1 MRKSEKATER
11 MLLYC
16 GMMMVEAIGKIRE
29 WGCGHFRLEV
39 ETTFELVNH
48 SYINPSLPPSMSMD
62 DKSQAGPS
70 SLAPG
75 ATPYHETSQYRNWRY
90 SPTQLSSIRA
100 ELNAKSVEVFTRNS
114 ELEKAS
120 LSSCFFESQG
130 NKSDYVGSTERNGTR
145 LSTSP
150 SNYLSVGRR

>member
-39 ETTFELVNH
+39 DSTFGFVNH
-48 SYINPSLPPSMSMD
+48 SYIHPSLPPPMSIND
-62 DKSQAGPS
+62 NSQAGPS

-100 ELNAKSVEVFTRNS
+100 ELNARSVEVFTRNS

-120 LSSCFFESQG
+120 PSSCLPDSQDD
-130 NKSDYVGSTERNGTR
+130 KPDHLGSTEGNGTR

-150 SNYLSVGRR
+150 SNYLSLCRR